1 MAAAASG
8 RRLLSLEAGR
18 SISFPGPIEVL
29 KPTMFIGPVVSLEM
43 ITSARRARYFIV
55 RVLYALL
62 LFVVLWINYRTLMS
76 QRITASDGTMS
87 TQVLA
92 EFSHAFFL
100 AFTVVQL
107 GAVLMLTPAMIAGAI
122 AQERERRTI
131 EYLFASMLSG
141 SEIVLSKYLARTLH
155 VASLLVVGLPILAIA
170 MMLGGIDPDRL
181 IIVFTMTLA
190 TLVATASLSIAT
202 SVWAKRSRDAVLRT
216 YVLLLAFLILPPLTW
231 MLAASVGPSSWLD
244 WLTELA
250 RLGTLANPFSIFW
263 SLFGARLPGRTSPWQ
278 TVWPILAAYAAF
290 SLVAL
295 AWSIVSVRRVYRKSM
310 GAADSGP
317 RRRKARFRWRPA
329 LRNRPM
335 LWKELFATS
344 AAFQL
349 GWLGRIATILLM
361 AGAIVPALL
370 LFYRVVLSPHTVNDP
385 SREVVGAATGMVA
398 TIGCGAL
405 LVVTIRAASSITAER
420 EGDSWLTLVST
431 PLTPG
436 DIVWGKIAG
445 SIFAARW
452 FAVPVGIWWAVATII
467 VPNFVLVL
475 PIFVATFGCVALAM
489 GAIGVWFSSW
499 CRTSIRAMASAVAV
513 GIFMGGGYLLC
524 CIPLFFQGGEKNLIL
539 GLTPCI
545 PFLLGAPGWLWGLFV
560 HPSNGGLDAANVMMA
575 YIFGTGFYLVLGMVV
590 TVLTIGSFDR
600 TVGRPSRSVIPGVG
614 GALATLPPA
623 WEASP
628 GACSS
633 DPAADT
639 KAADLARGIGRAN
652 DPHGDR
658 SGKG

>member
-1 MAAAASG
+1 
-8 RRLLSLEAGR
+8 
-18 SISFPGPIEVL
+18 
-29 KPTMFIGPVVSLEM
+29 MFFGPVVSLEM
-43 ITSARRARYFIV
+43 ITSARRARYFAV

-62 LFVVLWINYRTLMS
+62 LFVVLWINYSALMS
-76 QRITASDGTMS
+76 RRMASPDGTMS
-87 TQVLA
+87 TRVLA
-92 EFSHAFFL
+92 EFSNAFFTT
-100 AFTVVQL
+100 FTVVQL

-141 SEIVLSKYLARTLH
+141 TEIILSKFLARTLH

-170 MMLGGIDPDRL
+170 MMLGGIDPERL

-231 MLAASVGPSSWLD
+231 SLGMGVGTRD
-244 WLTELA
+244 WLAWLPELG
-250 RLGTLANPFSIFW
+250 RLGALANPFSILW
-263 SLFGARLPGRTSPWQ
+263 SSFSMRLPGRASPWQ
-278 TVWPILAAYAAF
+278 PVWPVLAAYAAF

-317 RRRKARFRWRPA
+317 KRRKVRFRRRPA

-349 GWLGRIATILLM
+349 GWLGRIATVLLM

-370 LFYRVVLSPHTVNDP
+370 LFYRMVLSPHTVYDP
-385 SREVVGAATGMVA
+385 SSEVIGISTGVVT

-420 EGDSWLTLVST
+420 ERDSWLTLVST
-431 PLTPG
+431 PLAPG
-436 DIVWGKIAG
+436 EIVWAKIAG

-452 FAVPVGIWWAVATII
+452 FAVPVAVWWTIATII
-467 VPNFVLVL
+467 VPDFVLVV
-475 PIFVATFGCVALAM
+475 PIFVATFGCVALALS
-489 GAIGVWFSSW
+489 AIGVWFSSW

-524 CIPLFFQGGEKNLIL
+524 CIPLFFRGGNKEVIL
-539 GLTPCI
+539 GFTPCI
-545 PFLLGAPGWLWGLFV
+545 PFLLGAPGLLWQEFV
-560 HPSNGGLDAANVMMA
+560 HRSAGGSNGANVMVA
-575 YIFGTGFYLVLGMVV
+575 YVFGTGGYLVVGMVV
-590 TVLTIGSFDR
+590 SVLTIGSFDR
-600 TVGRPSRSVIPGVG
+600 IVGRPSRFVIPGLG
-614 GALATLPPA
+614 GALMTRPA
-623 WEASP
+623 AQEVLP
-628 GACSS
+628 GASS
-633 DPAADT
+633 SGPVSETKPAEPASGV
-639 KAADLARGIGRAN
+639 APVN
-652 DPHGDR
+652 DPP
-658 SGKG
+658 